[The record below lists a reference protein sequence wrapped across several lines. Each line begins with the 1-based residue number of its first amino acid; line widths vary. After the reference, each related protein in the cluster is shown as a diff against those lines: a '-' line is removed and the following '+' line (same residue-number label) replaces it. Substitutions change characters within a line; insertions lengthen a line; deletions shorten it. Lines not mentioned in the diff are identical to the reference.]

1 MEENHKGSAKT
12 LAFRQ
17 ARTAWAN
24 GSISFAHAE
33 SAPCD
38 WKRLARDNI
47 APRRY
52 YPWHIRLSVQCPK
65 QRPIIP

>member
-1 MEENHKGSAKT
+1 MEENHKGNAKT

-33 SAPCD
+33 SIPYD
-38 WKRLARDNI
+38 WQSTRLAGITSPLGD
-47 APRRY
+47 
-52 YPWHIRLSVQCPK
+52 V
-65 QRPIIP
+65 IPGKSG